1 MIYFTAHTE
10 FNGFPFDLT
19 MLLVIIFHPFPS
31 INVMYPIIKPL
42 LFRLDPETAHYLT
55 LKSLQWLHR
64 YHCGF
69 LLGCKPSFSFMQ
81 KNTNGIFPD
90 NNINNTTTL
99 MGLTLPNPVGL
110 AAGLDKN
117 GEYIDA
123 LAMLGF
129 GFIEV
134 GTVTPLPQAG
144 NPKPRLFRLP
154 KQQAI
159 INRMGFNNY
168 GIDTLIN
175 NIANS
180 RYRGILGINIG
191 KNAATPIEKAVD
203 DYLICLEKAYPHAS
217 YVTVNISSPNTRDLR
232 SLQSAGELDRLLNHL
247 KNRQA
252 QLATQQSRY
261 VPIAI
266 KIAPDLDEEQIE
278 AIAEVALNTQI
289 DGIIATNTTIDK
301 TALGTHKFAQE
312 TGGLSGHPV
321 QTQSNY
327 VLNQLS
333 AHINTQIPLIGVG
346 GITTG
351 ADAAEKIRLGAA
363 AVQLYSGLIFRG
375 PQLVAECIKSCS
387 QLK

>member
-1 MIYFTAHTE
+1 
-10 FNGFPFDLT
+10 
-19 MLLVIIFHPFPS
+19 
-31 INVMYPIIKPL
+31 MYPIIKPL
-42 LFRLDPETAHYLT
+42 LFKLDPETTHHLA
-55 LKSLQWLHR
+55 LKCLQLLHR

-69 LLGCKPSFSFMQ
+69 LLKGKHNHASTQSESDSSR
-81 KNTNGIFPD
+81 TIS
-90 NNINNTTTL
+90 L

-154 KQQAI
+154 TQQAI

-175 NIANS
+175 NITNS
-180 RYRGILGINIG
+180 QYRGILGINIG
-191 KNAATPIEKAVD
+191 KNAATPMEKAVD
-203 DYLICLEKAYPHAS
+203 DYLICLEKAYPYAS
-217 YVTVNISSPNTRDLR
+217 YITINISSPNTRNLR
-232 SLQSAGELDRLLNHL
+232 SLQSASELDRLLNHL

-266 KIAPDLDEEQIE
+266 KIAPDLHEEQIA
-278 AIAEVALNTQI
+278 AIADVALNTQI

-301 TALGTHKFAQE
+301 TVLGNHKLAQE
-312 TGGLSGHPV
+312 VGGLSGLPV
-321 QTQSNY
+321 QTQSNH
-327 VLNQLS
+327 VLHQLS
-333 AHINTQIPLIGVG
+333 TLLNSQIPLIGVG
-346 GITTG
+346 GITSGT
-351 ADAAEKIRLGAA
+351 DAAEKIRLGATA
-363 AVQLYSGLIFRG
+363 IQLYSGLIFRG
-375 PQLVAECIKSCS
+375 PQLIKECINSCS
-387 QLK
+387 QLKQHP

>member
-1 MIYFTAHTE
+1 M
-10 FNGFPFDLT
+10 
-19 MLLVIIFHPFPS
+19 
-31 INVMYPIIKPL
+31 
-42 LFRLDPETAHYLT
+42 
-55 LKSLQWLHR
+55 
-64 YHCGF
+64 
-69 LLGCKPSFSFMQ
+69 
-81 KNTNGIFPD
+81 
-90 NNINNTTTL
+90 
-99 MGLTLPNPVGL
+99 
-110 AAGLDKN
+110 
-117 GEYIDA
+117 
-123 LAMLGF
+123 
-129 GFIEV
+129 
-134 GTVTPLPQAG
+134 
-144 NPKPRLFRLP
+144 
-154 KQQAI
+154 
-159 INRMGFNNY
+159 
-168 GIDTLIN
+168 
-175 NIANS
+175 
-180 RYRGILGINIG
+180 
-191 KNAATPIEKAVD
+191 D

-301 TALGTHKFAQE
+301 TPLGTHKFAQE
-312 TGGLSGHPV
+312 TGGLSGYPV

-351 ADAAEKIRLGAA
+351 TDAAEKIRLGASA
-363 AVQLYSGLIFRG
+363 IQLYSGLIFRG

>member
-81 KNTNGIFPD
+81 KNTNGIFPK

-191 KNAATPIEKAVD
+191 KNAASPIEKAVD

-333 AHINTQIPLIGVG
+333 AHINSQIPLIGVG

-351 ADAAEKIRLGAA
+351 TDAAEKIRLGASA
-363 AVQLYSGLIFRG
+363 IQLYSGLIFRG

>member
-1 MIYFTAHTE
+1 
-10 FNGFPFDLT
+10 
-19 MLLVIIFHPFPS
+19 
-31 INVMYPIIKPL
+31 MYPIIKPL
-42 LFRLDPETAHYLT
+42 LFRLDPEKAHYLT

-333 AHINTQIPLIGVG
+333 AHINSQIPLIGVG

-351 ADAAEKIRLGAA
+351 TDAAEKIRLGASA
-363 AVQLYSGLIFRG
+363 IQLYSGLIFRG

>member
-81 KNTNGIFPD
+81 KNTNGIFPK

-217 YVTVNISSPNTRDLR
+217 YVTINISSPNTRNLR

-351 ADAAEKIRLGAA
+351 TDAAEKIRLGAT

>member
-1 MIYFTAHTE
+1 
-10 FNGFPFDLT
+10 
-19 MLLVIIFHPFPS
+19 
-31 INVMYPIIKPL
+31 MYPIIKPL

-55 LKSLQWLHR
+55 LKSLLWLHR

-69 LLGCKPSFSFMQ
+69 LLGCKPNFSFMQ
-81 KNTNGIFPD
+81 KNTNGILPD
-90 NNINNTTTL
+90 NNINNTSTL

-289 DGIIATNTTIDK
+289 DGIIATNTTIDR
-301 TALGTHKFAQE
+301 TTLGTHKFAQE

-333 AHINTQIPLIGVG
+333 AHINSQIPLIGTG
-346 GITTG
+346 GIITG

-387 QLK
+387 RLK

>member
-1 MIYFTAHTE
+1 MIYFTAHPE

-81 KNTNGIFPD
+81 KNTNGIFPK

-333 AHINTQIPLIGVG
+333 AHINSQIPLIGVG

-351 ADAAEKIRLGAA
+351 ANATEKIRLGAT

>member
-81 KNTNGIFPD
+81 KNTNGIFPK

-351 ADAAEKIRLGAA
+351 TDAAEKIRLGAT

>member
-19 MLLVIIFHPFPS
+19 MLLVIIFHPFSS

-69 LLGCKPSFSFMQ
+69 LLGCKPSFPFIQ

-90 NNINNTTTL
+90 NNIANTTTL

-217 YVTVNISSPNTRDLR
+217 YITVNISSPNTRDLR
-232 SLQSAGELDRLLNHL
+232 NLQSVGELDRLLNHL
-247 KNRQA
+247 KNCQA

-312 TGGLSGHPV
+312 AGGLAGHPV

-333 AHINTQIPLIGVG
+333 AHINSQIPLIGVG
-346 GITTG
+346 GIITG
-351 ADAAEKIRLGAA
+351 ADATEKIRLGAS

>member
-1 MIYFTAHTE
+1 MIYFTAHPE

-81 KNTNGIFPD
+81 KNTNGIFPK

-333 AHINTQIPLIGVG
+333 AHINSQIPLIGVG

-351 ADAAEKIRLGAA
+351 ANATEKIRLGATA
-363 AVQLYSGLIFRG
+363 IQLYSGLIFRG

>member
-81 KNTNGIFPD
+81 KNTNGIFPK

-191 KNAATPIEKAVD
+191 KNAASPIEKAVD

>member
-1 MIYFTAHTE
+1 
-10 FNGFPFDLT
+10 
-19 MLLVIIFHPFPS
+19 
-31 INVMYPIIKPL
+31 MYPIIKPL
-42 LFRLDPETAHYLT
+42 LFRLDPEKAHYLT

-69 LLGCKPSFSFMQ
+69 LLECKPGFSFIQ

-301 TALGTHKFAQE
+301 TPLGTHKFAQE
-312 TGGLSGHPV
+312 AGGLSGYPV
-321 QTQSNY
+321 QKQSNY

-351 ADAAEKIRLGAA
+351 TDAAEKIRLGASA
-363 AVQLYSGLIFRG
+363 IQLYSGLIFRG
-375 PQLVAECIKSCS
+375 PRLVAECIKSCS

>member
-1 MIYFTAHTE
+1 
-10 FNGFPFDLT
+10 
-19 MLLVIIFHPFPS
+19 
-31 INVMYPIIKPL
+31 MYPIIKPL
-42 LFRLDPETAHYLT
+42 LFQLDPETTHHLS
-55 LKSLQWLHR
+55 LKCLRFLHR

-69 LLGCKPSFSFMQ
+69 LLKGKHNCA
-81 KNTNGIFPD
+81 
-90 NNINNTTTL
+90 NNNQSGNNNRCTTTL
-99 MGLTLPNPVGL
+99 MGLTLPNPIGL

-154 KQQAI
+154 AQRAI

-168 GIDTLIN
+168 GIDTMIN
-175 NIANS
+175 NLVNS
-180 RYRGILGINIG
+180 QYRGILGINIG
-191 KNAATPIEKAVD
+191 KNAATPMEKAVD
-203 DYLICLEKAYPHAS
+203 DYLICLEKAYPYAS
-217 YVTVNISSPNTRDLR
+217 YITVNISSPNTHNLR
-232 SLQSAGELDRLLNHL
+232 SLQNASELDRLLNHL

-252 QLATQQSRY
+252 QLATQHNRY

-266 KIAPDLDEEQIE
+266 KIAPDLNEEQIA
-278 AIAEVALNTQI
+278 AIADVALNTQI

-301 TALGTHKFAQE
+301 TVLGQHKFAQE
-312 TGGLSGHPV
+312 VGGLSGSPV
-321 QTQSNY
+321 QIQSNHI
-327 VLNQLS
+327 LRQLS
-333 AHINTQIPLIGVG
+333 THLDSQIPLIGVG
-346 GITTG
+346 GITSS
-351 ADAAEKIRLGAA
+351 ADAAEKIRLGAT

-375 PQLVAECIKSCS
+375 PQLINECIHACN

>member
-81 KNTNGIFPD
+81 KNTNGIFPK

-289 DGIIATNTTIDK
+289 DGIIATNTTIDR
-301 TALGTHKFAQE
+301 TTLGTHKFAQE

-351 ADAAEKIRLGAA
+351 TDAAEKIRLGASA
-363 AVQLYSGLIFRG
+363 IQLYSGLIFRG

>member
-81 KNTNGIFPD
+81 KNTNGIFPK

-144 NPKPRLFRLP
+144 NRKPRLFRLP

-351 ADAAEKIRLGAA
+351 TDAAEKIRLGAT

>member
-19 MLLVIIFHPFPS
+19 MILVIIFHPFPS
-31 INVMYPIIKPL
+31 INIMYPIIKPL

-69 LLGCKPSFSFMQ
+69 LLGGRYSNL
-81 KNTNGIFPD
+81 NTQNHTTDIQSK

-301 TALGTHKFAQE
+301 TPLGTHKFAQE

-351 ADAAEKIRLGAA
+351 TDAAEKIRLGASA
-363 AVQLYSGLIFRG
+363 IQLYSGLIFRG

>member
-81 KNTNGIFPD
+81 KNTNGIFPK

-333 AHINTQIPLIGVG
+333 AHINSQIPLIGVG

-351 ADAAEKIRLGAA
+351 ANATEKIRLGAT